1 MQESER
7 RSVYSSVTPN
17 MRPNSTWK
25 YNSNMQSTM
34 KSRMQ
39 EPANLYIPGVSKY
52 EPEGNLKKLLDHNT
66 TLKEHTTKKWLKKK
80 VVYEKVREP
89 VYTAGQ
95 EANSAVKIPVICP
108 QYLMSE
114 QERKQD
120 GIIAMIFAKF
130 DTDGSG
136 ALDMEELVDL
146 FKQNKIKLSRS
157 TVKEMFQGDEFTLEK
172 FKSII
177 SSDQDLQRFKDV
189 LKPQR

>member
-1 MQESER
+1 
-7 RSVYSSVTPN
+7 
-17 MRPNSTWK
+17 
-25 YNSNMQSTM
+25 
-34 KSRMQ
+34 
-39 EPANLYIPGVSKY
+39 
-52 EPEGNLKKLLDHNT
+52 
-66 TLKEHTTKKWLKKK
+66 
-80 VVYEKVREP
+80 
-89 VYTAGQ
+89 
-95 EANSAVKIPVICP
+95 
-108 QYLMSE
+108 
-114 QERKQD
+114 
-120 GIIAMIFAKF
+120 MIFAKF